1 MKKKITLLILAL
13 IVSTFAVEEIN
24 LKGFIL
30 DSLNQAITNAN
41 VLLQQNNLSTNT
53 DEQGFFQLSKGTSSL
68 LNNNAETPKIEM
80 NGKKLHIYL
89 TDKSA
94 LTGSIRVFDLNGK
107 VLLNQKQIFSSG
119 YNTIDLSSK
128 LKYNGYY
135 VIQIHFENGNTSSSL
150 LSIKNKNVI
159 LAKTNSIILDTL
171 IVTKDSF
178 EQKSLALYSLTD
190 SLSINLS
197 KIIAATITK
206 HGAGS
211 SSQNVAQGD
220 SIIGFSFSYQNAT
233 GIKVEG
239 IPNGLTIKI
248 DTLSA
253 SITFSGVITDNVGS
267 YTYTLTTTGG
277 KINAT
282 RQGTFTVTQA
292 VSSSSQI
299 QSSSSNGTLMADGYA
314 SVNGNTTGGG
324 DVTPITVT
332 TFADFKEA
340 VQSKEAKVVI
350 VSGTIKTTDG
360 DGYGLKIASNKT
372 IQGKDKNA
380 TIYGGISIAGVT
392 NVIVQNINIQ
402 GVYPNPGPSDAIAVY
417 NSTHVWINHVNI
429 WDGEDGNLDITAQ
442 SNYVTVSW
450 CKFWY
455 TDANHSHRLNALIG
469 SGASDH
475 PEDFNHLKVT
485 YHHNWFSTLVHERM
499 PRVMYG
505 NAHIYNNY
513 YNSPGNLYC
522 IGVGSYASTLI
533 EGNYFKDVNSPHLF
547 MYDVYANMVVRN
559 NEYDNVTGNKDSG
572 ALGERFIIVEPYALY
587 ETPITLDTVPYTYT
601 LDKATDIPTIVMKG
615 AGPQF

>member
-1 MKKKITLLILAL
+1 MRRIITLFILSF
-13 IVSTFAVEEIN
+13 IVSLYAIDEVN
-24 LKGFIL
+24 LKGFVL
-30 DSLNQAITNAN
+30 DTSNVAIPNAN
-41 VLLQQNNLSTNT
+41 VLLKNNNLSTNT
-53 DEQGFFQLSKGTSSL
+53 DDQGFFEIKQSATSLTKNITQKNSIKVSG
-68 LNNNAETPKIEM
+68 KILQIHVSH
-80 NGKKLHIYL
+80 NKP
-89 TDKSA
+89 
-94 LTGSIRVFDLNGK
+94 LTGSIRIFDLNGK
-107 VLLNQKQIFSSG
+107 VLLNQKQLFSSG

-135 VIQIHFENGNTSSSL
+135 VVQINFENGEKSNSI
-150 LSIKNKNVI
+150 LSINNSRAI
-159 LAKTNSIILDTL
+159 LAKTESTILDTL
-171 IVTKDSF
+171 IVSKDNF
-178 EQKSLALYSLTD
+178 EEKRIALYSLTD

-197 KIIAATITK
+197 SIIAATITK

-211 SSQNVAQGD
+211 SSQSVAQGS
-220 SIIGFSFSYQNAT
+220 SIIAFSFSYHDAT

-239 IPNGLTIKI
+239 APEGLTITI
-248 DTLSA
+248 DTTARSV
-253 SITFSGVITDNVGS
+253 SFSGKVTAAIGS

-282 RQGTFTVTQA
+282 GQGTITVTEA
-292 VSSSSQI
+292 ISSSSVAP
-299 QSSSSNGTLMADGYA
+299 SSSSNQTLMADGYA
-314 SVNGNTTGGG
+314 SVNGSTTGGG
-324 DVTPITVT
+324 NATPVTVSTY
-332 TFADFKEA
+332 AAFKEA
-340 VQSKEAKVVI
+340 VQSKDPKVVI
-350 VSGTIKTTDG
+350 VSGTIRTTDG
-360 DGYGLKIASNKT
+360 DGYGLVIGSNKT

-380 TIYGGISIAGVT
+380 TIYGGIAITGAT
-392 NVIVQNINIQ
+392 NVIVRNINIQ
-402 GVYPNPGPSDAIAVY
+402 GVYPNPGPSDALAV
-417 NSTHVWINHVNI
+417 NKSNHVWIDHVNI
-429 WDGEDGNLDITAQ
+429 WDGEDGNLDITNQ

-455 TDANHSHRLNALIG
+455 TDANHPHRLNALIG

-522 IGVGSYASTLI
+522 IGVGSYASVLI
-533 EGNYFKDVNSPHLF
+533 ENNYFKDVKSPHLF

-559 NEYDNVTGNKDSG
+559 NEYNNTTGNKDSG
-572 ALGERFIIVEPYALY
+572 ALGSRFITVEPYALY
-587 ETPITLDTVPYTYT
+587 ETPITLNTVPYTYT